1 MVAIDLRTQI
11 HAPIERCFDLSR
23 SIELHILGTE
33 HTGEQAVAG
42 VTTGLIG
49 PGQLV
54 RWRARHLGIRQHL
67 ASRITAFERPD
78 HFQDTMT
85 EGAFRF
91 MQHDHFFKES
101 GEGITEMRDRFVFA
115 APLGVL
121 GQAAELLVL
130 KRYMTSFLIR
140 KNAILES
147 VAESNTW
154 SAFLPPSSGDASS
167 GAGFPS

>member
-1 MVAIDLRTQI
+1 MVTIDLRTLI

-23 SIELHILGTE
+23 SIELHLLGTE

-49 PGQLV
+49 PGQFV
-54 RWRARHLGIRQHL
+54 RWRARHFGIWQHL
-67 ASRITAFERPD
+67 ASRITAFERPN

-101 GEGITEMRDRFVFA
+101 DHGITEMRDRFLFA

-121 GQAAELLVL
+121 GRTAELLVL

-140 KNAILES
+140 RNAILKS
-147 VAESNTW
+147 IAESNTW
-154 SAFLPPSSGDASS
+154 SAFLPHSSGGASS
-167 GAGFPS
+167 GADAPS